1 MDRTICGHE
10 RDALLFALN
19 AATPANKNPTT
30 HSAANW
36 KRVFDNY
43 CPRQIH
49 VDPGTRML
57 TRGTK
62 RTDSEAL
69 GLASGYA
76 DAWFAIHD
84 PAKLAEMLAERGRE
98 LGLGV
103 DVCEEFEMF
112 RGQKWPMLKF
122 DDAEYAFRL
131 VTRDMATWRAIL
143 LQWLQLPDVP
153 RDASKGDEF
162 GQCDVCGDGIDPP
175 NDVDDLALSAWESDH
190 PGEQVSLCKFG
201 TRWLCVPCLSDA
213 VRKQAEK
220 ALRGEP

>member
-1 MDRTICGHE
+1 MDKMICGHE

-84 PAKLAEMLAERGRE
+84 PAKLAEMLAARGRE
-98 LGLGV
+98 LGLGFWHGPNEPREPSPTDYV
-103 DVCEEFEMF
+103 
-112 RGQKWPMLKF
+112 L
-122 DDAEYAFRL
+122 YAIDGVIRL
-131 VTRDMATWRAIL
+131 YSPLSPKTWQRQYELFQARAIL
-143 LQWLQLPDVP
+143 LQWLQLPDGA
-153 RDASKGDEF
+153 RE
-162 GQCDVCGDGIDPP
+162 
-175 NDVDDLALSAWESDH
+175 E
-190 PGEQVSLCKFG
+190 
-201 TRWLCVPCLSDA
+201 
-213 VRKQAEK
+213 AEK
-220 ALRGEP
+220 ALRGTT